1 MPGVNPTAVKAKSL
15 SIKAKFAALVTGAT
29 LVSCLAVGLLSYEI
43 GKSGL
48 IDASEIRLET
58 VAGNQSKQLDAYTLR
73 VEQSISELS
82 QNAAIA
88 QALET
93 MTTVVPTEKDAIIEA
108 FRREG
113 VSEEERASFNGEG
126 LRLLYAIRH
135 ATINAAIA
143 SVWRNTRVS
152 DIYVI
157 DKAGLIIYSVTKG
170 KNFLTNVT
178 EPQNSAIK
186 ELFDRIEAGKDGVVS
201 TTSFSGGGAA
211 EDAAMIGM
219 PLAVSNW
226 GQLQRKGAVIMRI
239 AADRIGAVVTPEETG
254 KSIDDAVLL
263 SAEGKRR
270 AGVLSGG
277 ADAAVSESLVAL
289 SGASEAGTV
298 MAKTPAGSIFY
309 AYRPVSVFGQ
319 KHLLAIGQQ
328 ESKVLAAA
336 NDLAF
341 WATLATLAVLAVMTL
356 VGIFVSASLTKPL
369 TGLAGLMERLNG
381 GDNNIEIKAVSRG
394 DEIGTMARALES
406 FRQGI
411 LDKQRMETES
421 HRKSEEL
428 DEERAQREMEKA
440 RSAKELEEAVGAL
453 ATGLAN
459 LAAGRLDLRIEK
471 SFVPSLD
478 HLRIDFNNS
487 IAGLDATISSI
498 GESANAIRSGSG
510 ELKSA
515 SEDLSRRT
523 ERQAAALEEAAAAL
537 GDMTQAVNV
546 SLSRCDVAVGTT
558 AETMQDAHKSTAVV
572 KEAIVAMERIETSSS
587 KIRQIIDVID
597 QIAFQTNLLALNAGV
612 EAARAGDA
620 GKGFAV
626 VAQEVRELAQKSAA
640 AARDIT
646 TLIATSAGDVESGVA
661 LVLKT
666 GESLEQIQKR
676 IQSVNDQIGAIATAS
691 REQSGRLGEI
701 NASVNELDHVTQ
713 QNAAMVEETTAAA
726 FSLASEA
733 DGLTEQVGQFSVG
746 ATRHRDQRYAA

>member
-29 LVSCLAVGLLSYEI
+29 LVSCLSVGLLSYEM

-82 QNAAIA
+82 QNAAVA

-93 MTTVVPTEKDAIIEA
+93 MTTVVPTERDAIIQA

-157 DKAGLIIYSVTKG
+157 DKTGLIIYTVTKG
-170 KNFLTNVT
+170 KNFLTSVT
-178 EPQNSAIK
+178 EPQNAAIK

-201 TTSFSGGGAA
+201 TTGFTGG
-211 EDAAMIGM
+211 ENDSAMIGM

-254 KSIDDAVLL
+254 KTIDDAVLL
-263 SAEGKRR
+263 SADGKRR

-277 ADAAVSESLVAL
+277 ADAAVSASLAAL
-289 SGASEAGTV
+289 SNANNAGTV
-298 MAKTPAGSIFY
+298 MAQTSAGNIFY

-341 WATLATLAVLAVMTL
+341 WATVATLAVLAIMTL
-356 VGIFVSASLTKPL
+356 IGIFVSASLTKPL

-381 GDNNIEIKAVSRG
+381 GENNIEIKAVSRG

-411 LDKQRMETES
+411 LDKQRMEAES

-440 RSAKELEEAVGAL
+440 RSAKELEEAVEAL

-459 LAAGRLDLRIEK
+459 LAAGRLDLRIDK

-487 IAGLDATISSI
+487 MAGLEATISNI

-537 GDMTQAVNV
+537 GDMTQAVNL
-546 SLSRCDVAVGTT
+546 SLSRCNVAVEAT
-558 AETMQDAHKSTAVV
+558 AGTMQDAHKSTAVV
-572 KEAIVAMERIETSSS
+572 KEAIVAMERIETSSA

-612 EAARAGDA
+612 EAARAGEA

-646 TLIATSAGDVESGVA
+646 ALIATSAGDVESGVA

-676 IQSVNDQIGAIATAS
+676 IQSVNDQIGEIATAS
-691 REQSGRLGEI
+691 REQSGRLSEI

-726 FSLASEA
+726 FSLSGEA

-746 ATRHRDQRYAA
+746 GARQRDQRYAA

>member
-29 LVSCLAVGLLSYEI
+29 LVSCLSVGLLSYEM

-48 IDASEIRLET
+48 IDASKIRLET

-82 QNAAIA
+82 QNAAVA

-93 MTTVVPTEKDAIIEA
+93 MTTVVPTERDAIIQA

-157 DKAGLIIYSVTKG
+157 DKTGLIIYTVTKG
-170 KNFLTNVT
+170 KNFLTSVT
-178 EPQNSAIK
+178 EPQNAAIK
-186 ELFDRIEAGKDGVVS
+186 DLFDRIEAGKDGVVS
-201 TTSFSGGGAA
+201 TTGFTGG
-211 EDAAMIGM
+211 ENDSAMIGM

-254 KSIDDAVLL
+254 KTIDDAVLL
-263 SAEGKRR
+263 SADGKRR

-277 ADAAVSESLVAL
+277 ADAAVSASLAAL
-289 SGASEAGTV
+289 SNANNAGTV
-298 MAKTPAGSIFY
+298 MAQTPAGNIFY

-341 WATLATLAVLAVMTL
+341 WATVATLAVLAIMTL
-356 VGIFVSASLTKPL
+356 IGIFVSANLTKPL

-381 GDNNIEIKAVSRG
+381 GENNIEIKAVSRG

-411 LDKQRMETES
+411 LDKQRMEAES

-440 RSAKELEEAVGAL
+440 RSAKELEEAVDAL

-459 LAAGRLDLRIEK
+459 LAAGRLDLRIDK

-487 IAGLDATISSI
+487 MAGLEATISNI

-537 GDMTQAVNV
+537 GDMTQAVNL
-546 SLSRCDVAVGTT
+546 SLSRCNVAVEAT
-558 AETMQDAHKSTAVV
+558 AGTMQDAHKSTAVV
-572 KEAIVAMERIETSSS
+572 KEAIVAMERIETSSA

-612 EAARAGDA
+612 EAARAGEA

-676 IQSVNDQIGAIATAS
+676 IQSVNDQIGEIATAS
-691 REQSGRLGEI
+691 REQSGRLSEI

-726 FSLASEA
+726 FSLSSEA

-746 ATRHRDQRYAA
+746 GARQRDQRYAA

>member
-1 MPGVNPTAVKAKSL
+1 MPGANPTAVKAKSL

-29 LVSCLAVGLLSYEI
+29 LVSCLSVGLLSYEM

-58 VAGNQSKQLDAYTLR
+58 VASNQSKQLDAYTLR

-93 MTTVVPTEKDAIIEA
+93 MTTVVPTEKDAIIQA

-157 DKAGLIIYSVTKG
+157 DKTGLIIYTVTKG
-170 KNFLTNVT
+170 KNFLTSVT
-178 EPQNSAIK
+178 EPQNAAIK

-201 TTSFSGGGAA
+201 TTGFSGG
-211 EDAAMIGM
+211 ENDSAMIGM

-226 GQLQRKGAVIMRI
+226 GQIQRKGAVIMRI

-254 KSIDDAVLL
+254 KTIDDAVLL
-263 SAEGKRR
+263 SADGKRR
-270 AGVLSGG
+270 AGILSGG
-277 ADAAVSESLVAL
+277 ADATVSENLAAL
-289 SGASEAGTV
+289 SGASDAGMV
-298 MAKTPAGSIFY
+298 MAQTPAGNIFY

-341 WATLATLAVLAVMTL
+341 WATIATLAVLAIMTL
-356 VGIFVSASLTKPL
+356 IGIFVSASLTKPL
-369 TGLAGLMERLNG
+369 TGLAALMERLNG
-381 GDNNIEIKAVSRG
+381 GDSNIEIKAVSRG

-411 LDKQRMETES
+411 LDKQRMEEEA
-421 HRKSEEL
+421 HRKGEEL

-440 RSAKELEEAVGAL
+440 RSAKELEEAVDAL

-459 LAAGRLDLRIEK
+459 LAAGRLDLRIDK

-478 HLRIDFNNS
+478 HLRVDFNNS
-487 IAGLDATISSI
+487 MASLEATISNI

-537 GDMTQAVNV
+537 GDMTQAVNL
-546 SLSRCDVAVGTT
+546 SLSRCNVAVEAT
-558 AETMQDAHKSTAVV
+558 AGTMQDAHKSTAVV
-572 KEAIVAMERIETSSS
+572 KEAIVAMERIETSSA

-612 EAARAGDA
+612 EAARAGEA

-676 IQSVNDQIGAIATAS
+676 IQSVNDQIGEIATAS
-691 REQSGRLGEI
+691 RDQSGRLSEI

-726 FSLASEA
+726 FSLSSEA

-746 ATRHRDQRYAA
+746 SLRQQDQRYAA

>member
-15 SIKAKFAALVTGAT
+15 SIKAKFATLVTGAT
-29 LVSCLAVGLLSYEI
+29 LVSCLAVGLLSYEM

-48 IDASEIRLET
+48 IDASKIRLET

-152 DIYVI
+152 DIYVV

-170 KNFLTNVT
+170 KNFLTNVA
-178 EPQNSAIK
+178 EPQNNAIK

-201 TTSFSGGGAA
+201 TTGFSSAD
-211 EDAAMIGM
+211 DAAMIGM

-239 AADRIGAVVTPEETG
+239 SPDRIGAVVTPEETG

-263 SAEGKRR
+263 NAEGKRR
-270 AGVLSGG
+270 AGVLSAG
-277 ADAAVSESLVAL
+277 ADAAVSESLAAL
-289 SGASEAGTV
+289 TSASEAGTV
-298 MAKTPAGSIFY
+298 MAQTPAGNIFY

-369 TGLAGLMERLNG
+369 TGLAALMERLNG

-440 RSAKELEEAVGAL
+440 RSAKELEEAVDAL

-459 LAAGRLDLRIEK
+459 LATGRLDLRIEK

-487 IAGLDATISSI
+487 IAGLEATISNI

-546 SLSRCDVAVGTT
+546 SLSRCNVAVEAT

-612 EAARAGDA
+612 EAARAGEA

-733 DGLTEQVGQFSVG
+733 DGLTEQVGQFSLSAIG
-746 ATRHRDQRYAA
+746 QRDQRYAA

>member
-1 MPGVNPTAVKAKSL
+1 MPGVSPTAVKAKSL

-29 LVSCLAVGLLSYEI
+29 LVSCLSVGLLSYEM

-82 QNAAIA
+82 QNAAVA

-93 MTTVVPTEKDAIIEA
+93 MTTVVPTERDAIIQA

-157 DKAGLIIYSVTKG
+157 DKTGLIIYTVTKG
-170 KNFLTNVT
+170 KNFLTSVT
-178 EPQNSAIK
+178 EPQNAAIK
-186 ELFDRIEAGKDGVVS
+186 DLFDRIEAGKDGVVS
-201 TTSFSGGGAA
+201 TTGFTGG
-211 EDAAMIGM
+211 ENDSAMIGM

-254 KSIDDAVLL
+254 KTIDDAVLL
-263 SAEGKRR
+263 SADGKRR

-277 ADAAVSESLVAL
+277 ADAAVSESLAAL
-289 SGASEAGTV
+289 SNANNAGTV
-298 MAKTPAGSIFY
+298 MAQTPAGNIFY

-341 WATLATLAVLAVMTL
+341 WATVATLAVLAIMTL
-356 VGIFVSASLTKPL
+356 IGIFVSASLTKPL

-381 GDNNIEIKAVSRG
+381 GENNIEIKAVSRG

-411 LDKQRMETES
+411 LDKQRMEAES

-440 RSAKELEEAVGAL
+440 RSAKELEEAVEAL

-459 LAAGRLDLRIEK
+459 LAAGRLDLRIDK

-487 IAGLDATISSI
+487 MAGLEATISNI

-537 GDMTQAVNV
+537 GDMTQAVNL
-546 SLSRCDVAVGTT
+546 SLSRCNVAVEAT
-558 AETMQDAHKSTAVV
+558 AGTMQDAHKSTAVV
-572 KEAIVAMERIETSSS
+572 KEAIVAMERIETSSA

-612 EAARAGDA
+612 EAARAGEA

-676 IQSVNDQIGAIATAS
+676 IQSVNDQIGEIATAS
-691 REQSGRLGEI
+691 REQSGRLSEI

-726 FSLASEA
+726 FSLSSEA

-746 ATRHRDQRYAA
+746 GLRQRDQRYAA

>member
-29 LVSCLAVGLLSYEI
+29 LVSCLSVGLLSYEM

-82 QNAAIA
+82 QNAAVA

-93 MTTVVPTEKDAIIEA
+93 MTTVVPTERDAIIQA

-157 DKAGLIIYSVTKG
+157 DKTGLIIYTVTKG
-170 KNFLTNVT
+170 KNFLTSVT
-178 EPQNSAIK
+178 EPQNAAIK

-201 TTSFSGGGAA
+201 TTGFSGG
-211 EDAAMIGM
+211 ENDSAMIGM

-239 AADRIGAVVTPEETG
+239 TADRIGAVVTPEETG
-254 KSIDDAVLL
+254 KTIDDAVLL
-263 SAEGKRR
+263 SADGKRR

-277 ADAAVSESLVAL
+277 ADAAVSQSLAAL
-289 SGASEAGTV
+289 SNANNAGTV
-298 MAKTPAGSIFY
+298 MAQTPAGNIFY

-341 WATLATLAVLAVMTL
+341 WATVATLAVLAIMTL
-356 VGIFVSASLTKPL
+356 IGIFVSASLTKPL

-381 GDNNIEIKAVSRG
+381 GENNIEIKAVSRG

-411 LDKQRMETES
+411 LDKQRMEAES

-440 RSAKELEEAVGAL
+440 RSAKELEEAVEAL

-459 LAAGRLDLRIEK
+459 LAAGRLDLRIDK

-487 IAGLDATISSI
+487 MAGLEATISNI

-537 GDMTQAVNV
+537 GDMTQAVNL
-546 SLSRCDVAVGTT
+546 SLSRCNVAVEAT
-558 AETMQDAHKSTAVV
+558 AGTMQDAHKSTAVV
-572 KEAIVAMERIETSSS
+572 KEAIVAMERIETSSA

-612 EAARAGDA
+612 EAARAGEA

-676 IQSVNDQIGAIATAS
+676 IQSVNDQIGEIATAS
-691 REQSGRLGEI
+691 REQSGRLSEI

-726 FSLASEA
+726 FSLSSEA

-746 ATRHRDQRYAA
+746 GPRQRDQRYAA

>member
-1 MPGVNPTAVKAKSL
+1 M

-29 LVSCLAVGLLSYEI
+29 LVSCLSVGLLSYEM

-58 VAGNQSKQLDAYTLR
+58 VASNQSKQLDAYTLR

-82 QNAAIA
+82 QNAAVA

-93 MTTVVPTEKDAIIEA
+93 MTTVVPTERDAILQA

-135 ATINAAIA
+135 ATINSTIA

-157 DKAGLIIYSVTKG
+157 DKSGLIIYTVTKG
-170 KNFLTNVT
+170 KNFLTSVT
-178 EPQNSAIK
+178 EPQNAAIK

-201 TTSFSGGGAA
+201 TTGFSGG
-211 EDAAMIGM
+211 ENDSAMIGM

-254 KSIDDAVLL
+254 KTIDDAVLL
-263 SAEGKRR
+263 NADGKRR

-277 ADAAVSESLVAL
+277 ADAAVSESLAAL
-289 SGASEAGTV
+289 SNANDAGTV
-298 MAKTPAGSIFY
+298 MAQTPAGNIFY

-341 WATLATLAVLAVMTL
+341 WATLATLAVLAIMTL
-356 VGIFVSASLTKPL
+356 IGIFVSAGLTKPL

-381 GDNNIEIKAVSRG
+381 GENNIEIKAVSRG

-411 LDKQRMETES
+411 LDKQRMETEA
-421 HRKSEEL
+421 HRKGEEL

-440 RSAKELEEAVGAL
+440 RSARELEEAVDAL

-478 HLRIDFNNS
+478 HLRVDFNNS
-487 IAGLDATISSI
+487 MAGLEATISNI

-546 SLSRCDVAVGTT
+546 SLSRCNVAVEAT
-558 AETMQDAHKSTAVV
+558 AGTMQDAHKSTAVV
-572 KEAIVAMERIETSSS
+572 KEAIVAMERIETSSA

-612 EAARAGDA
+612 EAARAGEA

-676 IQSVNDQIGAIATAS
+676 IQSVNDQIGEIATAS
-691 REQSGRLGEI
+691 REQSGRLSEI

-726 FSLASEA
+726 FSLSSEA
-733 DGLTEQVGQFSVG
+733 DGLTEQVGQFSV
-746 ATRHRDQRYAA
+746 AAIRQRDQSYAA

>member
-1 MPGVNPTAVKAKSL
+1 M

-29 LVSCLAVGLLSYEI
+29 LVSCLSVGLLSYEM

-58 VAGNQSKQLDAYTLR
+58 VASNQSKQLDAYTLR
-73 VEQSISELS
+73 VEQSITELS
-82 QNAAIA
+82 QNASIA
-88 QALET
+88 QSLDA
-93 MTTVVPTEKDAIIEA
+93 MTAVVPTEKDAIIQA

-157 DKAGLIIYSVTKG
+157 DKNGLIIYSVTKG

-178 EPQNSAIK
+178 EPQNAAIK
-186 ELFDRIEAGKDGVVS
+186 DLFQRIEAGKDGVVS
-201 TTSFSGGGAA
+201 TTGFSGG
-211 EDAAMIGM
+211 DSDSAMIGM

-226 GQLQRKGAVIMRI
+226 GQLQRKGAVIMRV
-239 AADRIGAVVTPEETG
+239 AADRIGAVITPEETG
-254 KSIDDAVLL
+254 KTIDDAVLL

-277 ADAAVSESLVAL
+277 ADAAISENLAAL
-289 SGASEAGTV
+289 SGASDPGMVLAQ
-298 MAKTPAGSIFY
+298 TPAGNIFY
-309 AYRPVSVFGQ
+309 AYRPVTVFGQ

-341 WATLATLAVLAVMTL
+341 WAAVATLAVLAIMTL
-356 VGIFVSASLTKPL
+356 IGIFVSASLTKPL
-369 TGLAGLMERLNG
+369 TGLAGLMERLNSG
-381 GDNNIEIKAVSRG
+381 ENNIEIKAVSRG

-411 LDKQRMETES
+411 LDKQRMEAES
-421 HRKSEEL
+421 HRKGEEL

-440 RSAKELEEAVGAL
+440 RSAKELEEAVDAL

-459 LAAGRLDLRIEK
+459 LAAGRLDRRIEK

-478 HLRIDFNNS
+478 HLRVDFNNS
-487 IAGLDATISSI
+487 MAGLEATISNI

-537 GDMTQAVNV
+537 GEMTQAVDL
-546 SLSRCDVAVGTT
+546 SLSRCNVAVEAT
-558 AETMQDAHKSTAVV
+558 AGTMQDAHKSTAVV

-612 EAARAGDA
+612 EAARAGEA

-666 GESLEQIQKR
+666 GESLELIQKR
-676 IQSVNDQIGAIATAS
+676 IQSVNDQIGEIATAS
-691 REQSGRLGEI
+691 REQSGRLSEI

-713 QNAAMVEETTAAA
+713 QNAAMVEQTAASA

-746 ATRHRDQRYAA
+746 AIQHRDQRYAA

>member
-1 MPGVNPTAVKAKSL
+1 MPGANPTAVKAKSL

-29 LVSCLAVGLLSYEI
+29 LVSCLSVGLLSYEM

-93 MTTVVPTEKDAIIEA
+93 MTTVVPTEKEAIIQA
-108 FRREG
+108 FRREN
-113 VSEEERASFNGEG
+113 VSEEERASFSGEG

-170 KNFLTNVT
+170 KNFLTNVS
-178 EPQNSAIK
+178 EPQNSTIK
-186 ELFDRIEAGKDGVVS
+186 DLFDRIEAGKDGVVS
-201 TTSFSGGGAA
+201 TTGFGVGGANDSA
-211 EDAAMIGM
+211 LVGM

-239 AADRIGAVVTPEETG
+239 SPDRIGAVVTPEETG

-263 SAEGKRR
+263 SAEGKLR
-270 AGVLSGG
+270 AGVLSAG

-289 SGASEAGTV
+289 SNTSEAGTV
-298 MAKTPAGSIFY
+298 MAQTPAGNIFY

-381 GDNNIEIKAVSRG
+381 GENDIEIKAVSRG

-411 LDKQRMETES
+411 LDKQHMEAES

-440 RSAKELEEAVGAL
+440 RSARELEEAVDAL

-546 SLSRCDVAVGTT
+546 SLSRCNVAVEAT
-558 AETMQDAHKSTAVV
+558 AGTMQDAHKSTAVV
-572 KEAIVAMERIETSSS
+572 KEAIVAMERIETSSA

-612 EAARAGDA
+612 EAARAGEA

-676 IQSVNDQIGAIATAS
+676 IQSVNDQIGEIATAS
-691 REQSGRLGEI
+691 REQSGRLSEI

-726 FSLASEA
+726 FSLANEA

-746 ATRHRDQRYAA
+746 EARQRDQRYAA

>member
-29 LVSCLAVGLLSYEI
+29 LVSCLSVGLLSYEM

-82 QNAAIA
+82 QNAAVA

-93 MTTVVPTEKDAIIEA
+93 MTTVVPTERDAIIQA

-135 ATINAAIA
+135 ATINATIA

-157 DKAGLIIYSVTKG
+157 DKTGLIIYTVTKG
-170 KNFLTNVT
+170 KNFLTSVT
-178 EPQNSAIK
+178 EPQNAAIK
-186 ELFDRIEAGKDGVVS
+186 DLFDRIEAGKDGVVS
-201 TTSFSGGGAA
+201 TTGFSGG
-211 EDAAMIGM
+211 ENDSAMIGM

-254 KSIDDAVLL
+254 KTIDDAVLL
-263 SAEGKRR
+263 SADGKRR

-277 ADAAVSESLVAL
+277 ADAAVSASLAAL
-289 SGASEAGTV
+289 SNANNAGTV
-298 MAKTPAGSIFY
+298 MAQTPAGNIFY

-341 WATLATLAVLAVMTL
+341 WATVATLAVLAIMTL
-356 VGIFVSASLTKPL
+356 IGIFVSASLTKPL

-381 GDNNIEIKAVSRG
+381 GENNIEIKAVSRG

-411 LDKQRMETES
+411 LDKQRMEAES

-440 RSAKELEEAVGAL
+440 RSAKELEEAVDAL

-459 LAAGRLDLRIEK
+459 LAAGRLDLRIDK

-487 IAGLDATISSI
+487 MAGLEATISNI

-537 GDMTQAVNV
+537 GDMTQAVNL
-546 SLSRCDVAVGTT
+546 SLSRCNVAVEAT
-558 AETMQDAHKSTAVV
+558 AGTMQDAHKSTAVV
-572 KEAIVAMERIETSSS
+572 KEAIVAMERIETSSA

-612 EAARAGDA
+612 EAARAGEA

-676 IQSVNDQIGAIATAS
+676 IQSVNDQIGEIATAS
-691 REQSGRLGEI
+691 REQSGRLSEI

-726 FSLASEA
+726 FSLSSEA

-746 ATRHRDQRYAA
+746 GARQRDQRYAA

>member
-1 MPGVNPTAVKAKSL
+1 M

-29 LVSCLAVGLLSYEI
+29 LVSCLSVGLLSYEM

-82 QNAAIA
+82 QNAAVA

-93 MTTVVPTEKDAIIEA
+93 MTTVVPTERDAIIQA

-157 DKAGLIIYSVTKG
+157 DKTGLIIYTVTKG
-170 KNFLTNVT
+170 KNFLTSVT
-178 EPQNSAIK
+178 EPQNAAIK
-186 ELFDRIEAGKDGVVS
+186 DLFDRIEAGKDGVVS
-201 TTSFSGGGAA
+201 TTGFSGG
-211 EDAAMIGM
+211 ENDSAMIGM

-254 KSIDDAVLL
+254 KTIDDAVLL
-263 SAEGKRR
+263 SADGKRR

-277 ADAAVSESLVAL
+277 ADAAVSESLAAL
-289 SGASEAGTV
+289 SNANNAGTV
-298 MAKTPAGSIFY
+298 MAQTPAGNIFY

-341 WATLATLAVLAVMTL
+341 WATVATLAVLAIMTL
-356 VGIFVSASLTKPL
+356 IGIFVSASLTKPL

-381 GDNNIEIKAVSRG
+381 GENNIEIKAVSRG

-411 LDKQRMETES
+411 LDKQRMEAES

-440 RSAKELEEAVGAL
+440 RSAKELEEAVDAL

-459 LAAGRLDLRIEK
+459 LAAGRLDLRIDK

-487 IAGLDATISSI
+487 MAGLEATISNI

-537 GDMTQAVNV
+537 GDMTQAVNL
-546 SLSRCDVAVGTT
+546 SLSRCNVAVEAT
-558 AETMQDAHKSTAVV
+558 AGTMQDAHKSTAVV
-572 KEAIVAMERIETSSS
+572 KEAIVAMERIETSSA

-612 EAARAGDA
+612 EAARAGEA

-676 IQSVNDQIGAIATAS
+676 IQSVNDQIGEIATAS
-691 REQSGRLGEI
+691 REQSGRLSEI

-726 FSLASEA
+726 FSLSSEA

-746 ATRHRDQRYAA
+746 GARQRDQRYAA

>member
-29 LVSCLAVGLLSYEI
+29 LVSCLAVGLLSYEM

-93 MTTVVPTEKDAIIEA
+93 MTNVVPTEKDAIIQA

-157 DKAGLIIYSVTKG
+157 DKTGLIIYSVTKG

-201 TTSFSGGGAA
+201 NTGFSSGN
-211 EDAAMIGM
+211 DSAMIGM

-239 AADRIGAVVTPEETG
+239 SPDRIGAVVTPEETG

-263 SAEGKRR
+263 SAEGKLR

-277 ADAAVSESLVAL
+277 TDAAVSESLVAL
-289 SGASEAGTV
+289 SNTSEAGTV
-298 MAKTPAGSIFY
+298 MAQTPAGNIFY

-341 WATLATLAVLAVMTL
+341 WATLATLAVLAIMTL
-356 VGIFVSASLTKPL
+356 IGIFVSASLTKPL

-381 GDNNIEIKAVSRG
+381 GENDIEIKAVSRG

-411 LDKQRMETES
+411 LDKQHMEAES

-440 RSAKELEEAVGAL
+440 RSAQELEEAVDAL

-546 SLSRCDVAVGTT
+546 SLSRCNVAVEAT
-558 AETMQDAHKSTAVV
+558 AGTMQDAHKSTAVV
-572 KEAIVAMERIETSSS
+572 KEAIVAMERIETSSA

-612 EAARAGDA
+612 EAARAGEA

-676 IQSVNDQIGAIATAS
+676 IQSVNDQIGEIATAS
-691 REQSGRLGEI
+691 REQSGRLSEI

-726 FSLASEA
+726 FSLANEA

-746 ATRHRDQRYAA
+746 EARQRDQRYAA

>member
-29 LVSCLAVGLLSYEI
+29 LVSCLAVGLLSYEM

-93 MTTVVPTEKDAIIEA
+93 MTNVVPTEKDAIIQA

-157 DKAGLIIYSVTKG
+157 DKTGLIIYSVTKG

-201 TTSFSGGGAA
+201 NTGFSSGN
-211 EDAAMIGM
+211 DSAMIGM

-239 AADRIGAVVTPEETG
+239 SPDRIGAVVTPEETG

-263 SAEGKRR
+263 SAEGKLR

-289 SGASEAGTV
+289 SNTSEAGTV
-298 MAKTPAGSIFY
+298 MAQTPAGNIFY

-341 WATLATLAVLAVMTL
+341 WATLATLAVLAIMTL
-356 VGIFVSASLTKPL
+356 IGIFVSASLTKPL

-381 GDNNIEIKAVSRG
+381 GENDIEIKAVSRG

-411 LDKQRMETES
+411 LDKQHMEAES

-440 RSAKELEEAVGAL
+440 RSAQELEEAVDAL

-546 SLSRCDVAVGTT
+546 SLSRCNVAVEAT
-558 AETMQDAHKSTAVV
+558 AGTMQDAHKSTAVV
-572 KEAIVAMERIETSSS
+572 KEAIVAMERIETSSA

-612 EAARAGDA
+612 EAARAGEA

-676 IQSVNDQIGAIATAS
+676 IQSVNDQIGEIATAS
-691 REQSGRLGEI
+691 REQSGRLSEI

-726 FSLASEA
+726 FSLANEA

-746 ATRHRDQRYAA
+746 EARQRDQRYAA

>member
-29 LVSCLAVGLLSYEI
+29 LVSCLSVGLLSYEM

-48 IDASEIRLET
+48 IDASKIRLET

-82 QNAAIA
+82 QNAAVA

-93 MTTVVPTEKDAIIEA
+93 MTTVVPTERDAIIQA

-157 DKAGLIIYSVTKG
+157 DKTGLIIYTVTKG
-170 KNFLTNVT
+170 KNFLTSVT
-178 EPQNSAIK
+178 EPQNAAIK
-186 ELFDRIEAGKDGVVS
+186 DLFDRIEAGKDGVVS
-201 TTSFSGGGAA
+201 TTGFSGG
-211 EDAAMIGM
+211 ENDSAMIGM

-254 KSIDDAVLL
+254 KTIDDAVLL
-263 SAEGKRR
+263 SADGKRR

-277 ADAAVSESLVAL
+277 ADAAVSESLAAL
-289 SGASEAGTV
+289 SNANDAGTV
-298 MAKTPAGSIFY
+298 MAQTPAGNIFY

-341 WATLATLAVLAVMTL
+341 WATLATLAVLAIMTL
-356 VGIFVSASLTKPL
+356 IGIFVSASLTKPL

-381 GDNNIEIKAVSRG
+381 GENNIEIKAVSRG

-411 LDKQRMETES
+411 LDKQRMEAES

-440 RSAKELEEAVGAL
+440 RSAKELEEAVDAL

-459 LAAGRLDLRIEK
+459 LAAGRLDLRIDK

-487 IAGLDATISSI
+487 MAGLEATISNI

-537 GDMTQAVNV
+537 GDMTQAVNL
-546 SLSRCDVAVGTT
+546 SLSRCNVAVEAT
-558 AETMQDAHKSTAVV
+558 AGTMQDAHKSTAVV

-612 EAARAGDA
+612 EAARAGEA

-676 IQSVNDQIGAIATAS
+676 IQSVNDQIGEIATAS
-691 REQSGRLGEI
+691 REQSGRLSEI

-726 FSLASEA
+726 FSLSSEA

-746 ATRHRDQRYAA
+746 GARQRDQRYAA

>member
-1 MPGVNPTAVKAKSL
+1 MPGANPTAVKAKSL

-29 LVSCLAVGLLSYEI
+29 LVSCLAVGLLSYEM

-48 IDASEIRLET
+48 IDASKIRLET

-93 MTTVVPTEKDAIIEA
+93 MTTVVPTEKDAIIQA

-157 DKAGLIIYSVTKG
+157 DKTGLIIYSVTKG

-201 TTSFSGGGAA
+201 TTGFSHGGAD
-211 EDAAMIGM
+211 EAALIGM

-239 AADRIGAVVTPEETG
+239 SADRIGAVVTPEETG
-254 KSIDDAVLL
+254 TSIDDAVLL
-263 SAEGKRR
+263 SAEGKLR

-277 ADAAVSESLVAL
+277 ANVAVSESLAAL

-356 VGIFVSASLTKPL
+356 VGIFVSASLTRPL

-440 RSAKELEEAVGAL
+440 RSARELEETVDAL

-487 IAGLDATISSI
+487 IAGLDATISNI

-537 GDMTQAVNV
+537 GDMTQAVNI

-612 EAARAGDA
+612 EAARAGEA

-746 ATRHRDQRYAA
+746 AIRHREQRYAA

>member
-29 LVSCLAVGLLSYEI
+29 LVSCLSVGLLSYEM

-82 QNAAIA
+82 QNAAVA

-93 MTTVVPTEKDAIIEA
+93 MTTVVPTERDAIIQA

-157 DKAGLIIYSVTKG
+157 DKTGLIIYTVTKG
-170 KNFLTNVT
+170 KNFLTSVT
-178 EPQNSAIK
+178 EPQNAAIK
-186 ELFDRIEAGKDGVVS
+186 DLFDRIEAGKDGIVS
-201 TTSFSGGGAA
+201 TTGFTGG
-211 EDAAMIGM
+211 ENDSAMIGM

-254 KSIDDAVLL
+254 KTIDDAVLL
-263 SAEGKRR
+263 SADGKRR

-277 ADAAVSESLVAL
+277 ADAAVSESLAAL
-289 SGASEAGTV
+289 SNANNAGTV
-298 MAKTPAGSIFY
+298 MAQTPAGNIFY

-341 WATLATLAVLAVMTL
+341 WATVATLAVLAIMTL
-356 VGIFVSASLTKPL
+356 IGIFVSASLTKPL

-381 GDNNIEIKAVSRG
+381 GENNIEIKAVSRG
-394 DEIGTMARALES
+394 DEIGIMARALES

-411 LDKQRMETES
+411 LDKQRMEAES

-440 RSAKELEEAVGAL
+440 RSAKELEEAVDAL

-459 LAAGRLDLRIEK
+459 LAAGRLDLRIDK

-487 IAGLDATISSI
+487 MAGLEATISNI

-537 GDMTQAVNV
+537 GDMTQAVNL
-546 SLSRCDVAVGTT
+546 SLSRCNVAVEAT
-558 AETMQDAHKSTAVV
+558 AGTMQDAHKSTAVV
-572 KEAIVAMERIETSSS
+572 KEAIVAMERIETSSA

-612 EAARAGDA
+612 EAARAGEA

-676 IQSVNDQIGAIATAS
+676 IQSVNDQIGEIATAS
-691 REQSGRLGEI
+691 REQSGRLSEI

-726 FSLASEA
+726 FSLSSEA

-746 ATRHRDQRYAA
+746 GLRQRDQRYAA

>member
-29 LVSCLAVGLLSYEI
+29 LVSCLSVGLLSYEM

-58 VAGNQSKQLDAYTLR
+58 VASNQSKQLDAYTLR
-73 VEQSISELS
+73 VEQSITELS

-93 MTTVVPTEKDAIIEA
+93 MTTVVPTEKDAIIQA

-157 DKAGLIIYSVTKG
+157 DKNGLIIYSVTKG

-178 EPQNSAIK
+178 EPQNAAIK
-186 ELFDRIEAGKDGVVS
+186 DLFQRIEAGKDGVVS
-201 TTSFSGGGAA
+201 TTGFSGG
-211 EDAAMIGM
+211 DSDSAMIGM

-226 GQLQRKGAVIMRI
+226 GQLQRKGAVIMRV

-254 KSIDDAVLL
+254 KTIDDAVLL

-277 ADAAVSESLVAL
+277 ADAAISENLAAL
-289 SGASEAGTV
+289 SGASDPGMVLAQ
-298 MAKTPAGSIFY
+298 TPAGNIFY
-309 AYRPVSVFGQ
+309 AYRPVTVFGQ

-341 WATLATLAVLAVMTL
+341 WAAVATLAVLAIMTL
-356 VGIFVSASLTKPL
+356 IGIFVSASLTKPL

-406 FRQGI
+406 FR
-411 LDKQRMETES
+411 
-421 HRKSEEL
+421 
-428 DEERAQREMEKA
+428 RAFWTSSAWKPNPIA
-440 RSAKELEEAVGAL
+440 RARNWMRNAPSAKWKRPEAPRNWKRPSMHSRPVLPIWPPA
-453 ATGLAN
+453 
-459 LAAGRLDLRIEK
+459 DL
-471 SFVPSLD
+471 
-478 HLRIDFNNS
+478 
-487 IAGLDATISSI
+487 
-498 GESANAIRSGSG
+498 
-510 ELKSA
+510 
-515 SEDLSRRT
+515 
-523 ERQAAALEEAAAAL
+523 
-537 GDMTQAVNV
+537 
-546 SLSRCDVAVGTT
+546 
-558 AETMQDAHKSTAVV
+558 
-572 KEAIVAMERIETSSS
+572 IVASKNPSCRRSIICASTSTTPWPGWKRRSP
-587 KIRQIIDVID
+587 I
-597 QIAFQTNLLALNAGV
+597 
-612 EAARAGDA
+612 
-620 GKGFAV
+620 
-626 VAQEVRELAQKSAA
+626 SAKA
-640 AARDIT
+640 PT
-646 TLIATSAGDVESGVA
+646 PSAPA
-661 LVLKT
+661 PA
-666 GESLEQIQKR
+666 
-676 IQSVNDQIGAIATAS
+676 N
-691 REQSGRLGEI
+691 
-701 NASVNELDHVTQ
+701 
-713 QNAAMVEETTAAA
+713 
-726 FSLASEA
+726 
-733 DGLTEQVGQFSVG
+733 
-746 ATRHRDQRYAA
+746 

>member
-29 LVSCLAVGLLSYEI
+29 LVSCLSVGLLSYEM

-82 QNAAIA
+82 QNAAVA

-93 MTTVVPTEKDAIIEA
+93 MTTVVPTERDAIIQA

-157 DKAGLIIYSVTKG
+157 DKTGLIIYTVTKG
-170 KNFLTNVT
+170 KNFLTSVT
-178 EPQNSAIK
+178 EPQNAAIK
-186 ELFDRIEAGKDGVVS
+186 DLFDRIEAGKDGVVS
-201 TTSFSGGGAA
+201 TTGFTGG
-211 EDAAMIGM
+211 ENDSAMIGM

-254 KSIDDAVLL
+254 KTIDDAVLL
-263 SAEGKRR
+263 SADGKRR

-277 ADAAVSESLVAL
+277 ADAAVSESLAAL
-289 SGASEAGTV
+289 SNANNAGTV
-298 MAKTPAGSIFY
+298 MAQTPAGNIFY

-341 WATLATLAVLAVMTL
+341 WATVATLAVLAIMTL
-356 VGIFVSASLTKPL
+356 IGIFVSASLTKPL

-381 GDNNIEIKAVSRG
+381 GENNIEIKAVSRG
-394 DEIGTMARALES
+394 DEIGIMARALES

-411 LDKQRMETES
+411 LDKQRMEAES

-440 RSAKELEEAVGAL
+440 RSAKELEEAVDAL

-459 LAAGRLDLRIEK
+459 LAAGRLDLRIDK

-487 IAGLDATISSI
+487 MAGLEATISNI

-537 GDMTQAVNV
+537 GDMTQAVNL
-546 SLSRCDVAVGTT
+546 SLSRCNVAVEAT
-558 AETMQDAHKSTAVV
+558 AGTMQDAHKSTAVV
-572 KEAIVAMERIETSSS
+572 KEAIVAMERIETSSA

-612 EAARAGDA
+612 EAARAGEA

-676 IQSVNDQIGAIATAS
+676 IQSVNDQIGEIATAS
-691 REQSGRLGEI
+691 REQSGRLSEI

-726 FSLASEA
+726 FSLSSEA

-746 ATRHRDQRYAA
+746 SPRQRDQRYAA

>member
-29 LVSCLAVGLLSYEI
+29 LVSCLSVGLLSYEM

-82 QNAAIA
+82 QNAAVA

-93 MTTVVPTEKDAIIEA
+93 MTTVVPTERDAIIQA

-157 DKAGLIIYSVTKG
+157 DKTGLIIYTVTKG
-170 KNFLTNVT
+170 KNFLTSVT
-178 EPQNSAIK
+178 EPQNAAIK
-186 ELFDRIEAGKDGVVS
+186 DLFDRIEAGKDGVVS
-201 TTSFSGGGAA
+201 TTGFTGG
-211 EDAAMIGM
+211 ENDSAMIGM

-254 KSIDDAVLL
+254 KTIDDAVLL
-263 SAEGKRR
+263 SADGKRR

-277 ADAAVSESLVAL
+277 ADAAVSESLAAL
-289 SGASEAGTV
+289 SNANNAGTV
-298 MAKTPAGSIFY
+298 MAQTPAGNIFY

-341 WATLATLAVLAVMTL
+341 WATVATLAVLAIMTL
-356 VGIFVSASLTKPL
+356 IGIFVSASLTKPL

-381 GDNNIEIKAVSRG
+381 GENNIEIKAVSRG

-411 LDKQRMETES
+411 LDKQRMEAES

-440 RSAKELEEAVGAL
+440 RSAKELEEAVDAL
-453 ATGLAN
+453 ATGLAH
-459 LAAGRLDLRIEK
+459 LAAGRLDLRIDK

-487 IAGLDATISSI
+487 MAGLEATISNI

-537 GDMTQAVNV
+537 GDMTQAVNL
-546 SLSRCDVAVGTT
+546 SLSRCNVAVEAT
-558 AETMQDAHKSTAVV
+558 AGTMQDAHKSTAVV
-572 KEAIVAMERIETSSS
+572 KEAIVAMERIETSSA

-612 EAARAGDA
+612 EAARAGEA

-676 IQSVNDQIGAIATAS
+676 IQSVNDQIGEIATAS
-691 REQSGRLGEI
+691 REQSGRLSEI
-701 NASVNELDHVTQ
+701 NASVNELDHVTH

-726 FSLASEA
+726 FSLSSEA

-746 ATRHRDQRYAA
+746 GLRQRDQRYAA

>member
-1 MPGVNPTAVKAKSL
+1 M

-29 LVSCLAVGLLSYEI
+29 LVSCLSVGLLSYEM

-82 QNAAIA
+82 QNAAVA

-93 MTTVVPTEKDAIIEA
+93 MTTVVPTERDAIIQA

-135 ATINAAIA
+135 ATINATIA

-157 DKAGLIIYSVTKG
+157 DKTGLIIYTVTKG
-170 KNFLTNVT
+170 KNFLTSVT
-178 EPQNSAIK
+178 EPQNAAIK
-186 ELFDRIEAGKDGVVS
+186 DLFDRIEAGKDGVVS
-201 TTSFSGGGAA
+201 TTGFTGG
-211 EDAAMIGM
+211 ENDSAMIGM

-254 KSIDDAVLL
+254 KTIDDAVLL
-263 SAEGKRR
+263 SADGKRR

-277 ADAAVSESLVAL
+277 ADAAVSASLAAL
-289 SGASEAGTV
+289 SNANNAGTV
-298 MAKTPAGSIFY
+298 MAQTPAGNIFY

-341 WATLATLAVLAVMTL
+341 WATVATLAVLAIMTL
-356 VGIFVSASLTKPL
+356 IGIFVSANLTKPL

-381 GDNNIEIKAVSRG
+381 GENNIEIKAVSRG

-411 LDKQRMETES
+411 LDKQRMEAES

-440 RSAKELEEAVGAL
+440 RSAKELEEAVDAL

-459 LAAGRLDLRIEK
+459 LAAGRLDLRIDK

-487 IAGLDATISSI
+487 MAGLEATISNI

-537 GDMTQAVNV
+537 GDMTQAVNL
-546 SLSRCDVAVGTT
+546 SLSRCNVAVEAT
-558 AETMQDAHKSTAVV
+558 AGTMQDAHKSTAVV
-572 KEAIVAMERIETSSS
+572 KEAIVAMERIETSSA

-612 EAARAGDA
+612 EAARAGEA

-676 IQSVNDQIGAIATAS
+676 IQSVNDQIGEIATAS
-691 REQSGRLGEI
+691 REQSGRLSEI

-726 FSLASEA
+726 FSLSSEA

-746 ATRHRDQRYAA
+746 GLRQRDQRYAA

>member
-29 LVSCLAVGLLSYEI
+29 LVSCLSVGLLSYEM

-82 QNAAIA
+82 QNAAVA

-93 MTTVVPTEKDAIIEA
+93 MTTVVPTERDAIIQA

-157 DKAGLIIYSVTKG
+157 DKTGLIIYTVTKG
-170 KNFLTNVT
+170 KNFLTSVT
-178 EPQNSAIK
+178 EPQNAAIK
-186 ELFDRIEAGKDGVVS
+186 DLFDRIEAGKDGVVS
-201 TTSFSGGGAA
+201 TTGFSGG
-211 EDAAMIGM
+211 ENDSAMIGM

-254 KSIDDAVLL
+254 KTIDDAVLL
-263 SAEGKRR
+263 SADGKRR

-277 ADAAVSESLVAL
+277 ADAAVSESLAAL
-289 SGASEAGTV
+289 SNANNAGTV
-298 MAKTPAGSIFY
+298 MAQTPAGNIFY

-341 WATLATLAVLAVMTL
+341 WATVATLAVLAIMTL
-356 VGIFVSASLTKPL
+356 IGIFVSASLTKPL

-381 GDNNIEIKAVSRG
+381 GENNIEIKAVSRG

-411 LDKQRMETES
+411 LDKQRMEAES

-440 RSAKELEEAVGAL
+440 RSAKELEEAVDAL

-459 LAAGRLDLRIEK
+459 LAAGRLDLRIDK

-478 HLRIDFNNS
+478 HLRVDFNNS
-487 IAGLDATISSI
+487 MAGLEATISNI

-537 GDMTQAVNV
+537 GDMTQAVNL
-546 SLSRCDVAVGTT
+546 SLSRCNVAVEAT
-558 AETMQDAHKSTAVV
+558 AGTMQDAHKSTAVV
-572 KEAIVAMERIETSSS
+572 KEAIVAMERIETSSA

-612 EAARAGDA
+612 EAARAGEA

-676 IQSVNDQIGAIATAS
+676 IQSVNDQIGEIATAS
-691 REQSGRLGEI
+691 REQSGRLSEI

-726 FSLASEA
+726 FSLSSEA

-746 ATRHRDQRYAA
+746 GLRQRDQRYAA

>member
-1 MPGVNPTAVKAKSL
+1 M

-29 LVSCLAVGLLSYEI
+29 LVSCLSVGLLSYEM

-82 QNAAIA
+82 QNAAVA

-93 MTTVVPTEKDAIIEA
+93 MTTVVPTERDAIIQA

-157 DKAGLIIYSVTKG
+157 DKTGLIIYTVTKG
-170 KNFLTNVT
+170 KNFLTSVT
-178 EPQNSAIK
+178 EPQNAAIK
-186 ELFDRIEAGKDGVVS
+186 DLFDRIEAGKDGVVS
-201 TTSFSGGGAA
+201 TTGFTGG
-211 EDAAMIGM
+211 ENDSAMIGM

-254 KSIDDAVLL
+254 KTIDDAVLL
-263 SAEGKRR
+263 SADGKRR

-277 ADAAVSESLVAL
+277 ADAAVSESLAAL
-289 SGASEAGTV
+289 SNANNAGTV
-298 MAKTPAGSIFY
+298 MAQTPAGNIFY

-341 WATLATLAVLAVMTL
+341 WATVATLAVLAIMTL
-356 VGIFVSASLTKPL
+356 IGIFVSASLTKPL

-381 GDNNIEIKAVSRG
+381 GENNIEIKAVSRG
-394 DEIGTMARALES
+394 DEIGIMARALES

-411 LDKQRMETES
+411 LDKQRMEAES

-440 RSAKELEEAVGAL
+440 RSAKELEEAVDAL

-459 LAAGRLDLRIEK
+459 LAAGRLDLRIDK

-487 IAGLDATISSI
+487 MAGLEATISNI

-537 GDMTQAVNV
+537 GDMTQAVNL
-546 SLSRCDVAVGTT
+546 SLSRCNVAVEAT
-558 AETMQDAHKSTAVV
+558 AGTMQDAHKSTAVV
-572 KEAIVAMERIETSSS
+572 KEAIVAMERIETSSA

-612 EAARAGDA
+612 EAARAGEA

-676 IQSVNDQIGAIATAS
+676 IQSVNDQIGEIATAS
-691 REQSGRLGEI
+691 REQSGRLSEI

-726 FSLASEA
+726 FSLSSEA

-746 ATRHRDQRYAA
+746 APRQRDQRYAA

>member
-1 MPGVNPTAVKAKSL
+1 MPGANPTAVKAKSL

-29 LVSCLAVGLLSYEI
+29 LVSCLAVGLLSYEM

-48 IDASEIRLET
+48 IDASKIRLET

-93 MTTVVPTEKDAIIEA
+93 MTTVVPTEKDAIIQA

-170 KNFLTNVT
+170 KDFLTNVT
-178 EPQNSAIK
+178 EPQNSTIK
-186 ELFDRIEAGKDGVVS
+186 ELFDRIEAGKDGVIS
-201 TTSFSGGGAA
+201 TTGFSDGGTNDSAL
-211 EDAAMIGM
+211 IGM

-239 AADRIGAVVTPEETG
+239 SADRIGAVVTPEETG

-263 SAEGKRR
+263 SAEGKLR

-277 ADAAVSESLVAL
+277 AGVAVSESLAAL
-289 SGASEAGTV
+289 TGASEAGTV

-328 ESKVLAAA
+328 EGKVLAAA

-356 VGIFVSASLTKPL
+356 IGIFVSASLTKPL

-381 GDNNIEIKAVSRG
+381 GDHNIEIKAVSRG

-440 RSAKELEEAVGAL
+440 RSAKELEEAVDAL

-471 SFVPSLD
+471 PFVPSLD
-478 HLRIDFNNS
+478 HLRVDFNNS

-612 EAARAGDA
+612 EAARAGEA

-676 IQSVNDQIGAIATAS
+676 IQSVNDQIGEIATAS

-733 DGLTEQVGQFSVG
+733 DGLTKQVGQFSVG
-746 ATRHRDQRYAA
+746 ATRNRDQRYAA

>member
-1 MPGVNPTAVKAKSL
+1 MPGGNPTAVKAKSL

-29 LVSCLAVGLLSYEI
+29 LVSCLSVGLLSYEM

-58 VAGNQSKQLDAYTLR
+58 VASNQSKQLDAYTLR

-82 QNAAIA
+82 QNAAVA

-93 MTTVVPTEKDAIIEA
+93 MTTVVPTERDAILQA

-135 ATINAAIA
+135 ATINSTIA

-157 DKAGLIIYSVTKG
+157 DKSGLIIYTVTKG
-170 KNFLTNVT
+170 KNFLTSVT
-178 EPQNSAIK
+178 EPQNAAIK

-201 TTSFSGGGAA
+201 TTGFSGG
-211 EDAAMIGM
+211 ENDSAMIGM

-254 KSIDDAVLL
+254 KTIDDAVLL
-263 SAEGKRR
+263 NADGKRR

-277 ADAAVSESLVAL
+277 ADAAVSESLAAL
-289 SGASEAGTV
+289 SNANDAGTV
-298 MAKTPAGSIFY
+298 MAQTPAGNIFY

-341 WATLATLAVLAVMTL
+341 WATLATLAVLAIMTL
-356 VGIFVSASLTKPL
+356 IGIFVSAGLTKPL

-381 GDNNIEIKAVSRG
+381 GENNIEIKAVSRG

-411 LDKQRMETES
+411 LDKQRMETEA
-421 HRKSEEL
+421 HRKGEEL

-440 RSAKELEEAVGAL
+440 RSARELEEAVDAL

-478 HLRIDFNNS
+478 HLRVDFNNS
-487 IAGLDATISSI
+487 MAGLEATISNI

-537 GDMTQAVNV
+537 GDMTQAVNL
-546 SLSRCDVAVGTT
+546 SLSRCNVAVEAT
-558 AETMQDAHKSTAVV
+558 AGTMQDAHKSTAVV
-572 KEAIVAMERIETSSS
+572 KEAIVAMERIETSSA

-612 EAARAGDA
+612 EAARAGEA

-676 IQSVNDQIGAIATAS
+676 IQSVNDQIGEIATAS
-691 REQSGRLGEI
+691 REQSGRLSEI

-726 FSLASEA
+726 FSLSSEA
-733 DGLTEQVGQFSVG
+733 DGLTEQVGQFSV
-746 ATRHRDQRYAA
+746 AAIRQRDQRYAA

>member
-29 LVSCLAVGLLSYEI
+29 LVSCLAVGLLSYQI

-58 VAGNQSKQLDAYTLR
+58 VAGNQSKQLDGYTLR

-93 MTTVVPTEKDAIIEA
+93 MTTVVPTEKDAIIQA

-135 ATINAAIA
+135 ATINATIN

-157 DKAGLIIYSVTKG
+157 DKSGLIIYTVTKG
-170 KNFLTNVT
+170 KNFLTDVT
-178 EPQNSAIK
+178 DPQNSAIK
-186 ELFDRIEAGKDGVVS
+186 ELFDRVEAGKEGVVS
-201 TTSFSGGGAA
+201 TTGFSGGANDFA
-211 EDAAMIGM
+211 LIGM

-226 GQLQRKGAVIMRI
+226 GQMQRKGVVIMRVS
-239 AADRIGAVVTPEETG
+239 ADRIGAVVTPEETG
-254 KSIDDAVLL
+254 RTIDDAVLL
-263 SAEGKRR
+263 SADGNRR

-277 ADAAVSESLVAL
+277 ADAAVSPALVAL
-289 SGASEAGTV
+289 SSASEAGTV
-298 MAKTPAGSIFY
+298 MAQTRAGNIFY
-309 AYRPVSVFGQ
+309 AYRPVSIFGQ

-328 ESKVLAAA
+328 EGKVLAAA
-336 NDLAF
+336 NDLAY
-341 WATLATLAVLAVMTL
+341 WATLATLAVLAVMAL
-356 VGIFVSASLTKPL
+356 VGIFVSASLTRPL
-369 TGLAGLMERLNG
+369 TGLAALMERLNSG
-381 GDNNIEIKAVSRG
+381 ENDIEIKAVTRA
-394 DEIGTMARALES
+394 DEIGVMARALES

-411 LDKQRMETES
+411 LDKQHVEAES
-421 HRKSEEL
+421 SRKSEEL
-428 DEERAQREMEKA
+428 DEERAQRETEKA
-440 RSAKELEEAVGAL
+440 RSARELEEAVAAL

-459 LAAGRLDLRIEK
+459 LADGRLDRRIEK
-471 SFVPSLD
+471 SFVSSLD
-478 HLRIDFNNS
+478 HLRVDFNNS
-487 IAGLDATISSI
+487 MAGLEATISSI
-498 GESANAIRSGSG
+498 GQSAGAIRSGSS

-572 KEAIVAMERIETSSS
+572 KEAIVAMERIETSSA

-646 TLIATSAGDVESGVA
+646 QLIATSAGDVESGVA

-666 GESLEQIQKR
+666 GESLEHIQKR
-676 IQSVNDQIGAIATAS
+676 IQSVNDQIGEIANAS
-691 REQSGRLGEI
+691 REQSSRLSEI

-713 QNAAMVEETTAAA
+713 QNAAMVEETTASA

-746 ATRHRDQRYAA
+746 DPRNRDQRYAA

>member
-1 MPGVNPTAVKAKSL
+1 M

-29 LVSCLAVGLLSYEI
+29 LVSCLSVGLLSYEM

-93 MTTVVPTEKDAIIEA
+93 MTTVVPTEKEAIIQA
-108 FRREG
+108 FRREN
-113 VSEEERASFNGEG
+113 VSEEERASFSGEG

-170 KNFLTNVT
+170 KNFLTNVS
-178 EPQNSAIK
+178 EPQNSTIK

-201 TTSFSGGGAA
+201 TTGFGVGGANDSA
-211 EDAAMIGM
+211 LVGM

-239 AADRIGAVVTPEETG
+239 SPDRIGAVVTPEETG

-263 SAEGKRR
+263 SAEGKLR
-270 AGVLSGG
+270 AGVLSAG

-289 SGASEAGTV
+289 SNTSEAGTV
-298 MAKTPAGSIFY
+298 MAQTPAGNIFY

-381 GDNNIEIKAVSRG
+381 GENDIEIKAVSRG

-411 LDKQRMETES
+411 LDKQHMEAES

-440 RSAKELEEAVGAL
+440 RSARELEEAVDAL

-546 SLSRCDVAVGTT
+546 SLSRCNVAVEAT
-558 AETMQDAHKSTAVV
+558 AGTMQDAHKSTAVV
-572 KEAIVAMERIETSSS
+572 KEAIVAMERIETSSA

-612 EAARAGDA
+612 EAARAGEA

-676 IQSVNDQIGAIATAS
+676 IQSVNDQIGEIATAS
-691 REQSGRLGEI
+691 REQSGRLSEI

-726 FSLASEA
+726 FSLANEA

-746 ATRHRDQRYAA
+746 ETRQRDQRYAA

>member
-1 MPGVNPTAVKAKSL
+1 MPGANPTAVRAKSL

-29 LVSCLAVGLLSYEI
+29 LVSCLSVGLLSYEM

-48 IDASEIRLET
+48 IDASKIRLET

-93 MTTVVPTEKDAIIEA
+93 MTNVVPTEKDAIIQA

-135 ATINAAIA
+135 ATINATIA

-157 DKAGLIIYSVTKG
+157 DKTGLIIYSVTKG
-170 KNFLTNVT
+170 KNFLTSVKDP
-178 EPQNSAIK
+178 ENSAIK
-186 ELFDRIEAGKDGVVS
+186 ELFDRVEAGKDGVVS
-201 TTSFSGGGAA
+201 TTGFTGGAN
-211 EDAAMIGM
+211 DSAMVGM

-239 AADRIGAVVTPEETG
+239 SADRIGAVVTPEETG
-254 KSIDDAVLL
+254 KTIDDAVLL
-263 SAEGKRR
+263 TADGKRR

-277 ADAAVSESLVAL
+277 ADSAVSETLSAL
-289 SGASEAGTV
+289 SGSREAGTV
-298 MAKTPAGSIFY
+298 MAHTPAGNIFY

-369 TGLAGLMERLNG
+369 TGLARLMERLNG
-381 GDNNIEIKAVSRG
+381 GENNIEIKAVSRG

-411 LDKQRMETES
+411 LDKQNMEAES

-440 RSAKELEEAVGAL
+440 RSAKELEEAVDAL
-453 ATGLAN
+453 ASGLAH

-487 IAGLDATISSI
+487 MAGLEATISNI

-612 EAARAGDA
+612 EAARAGEA

-726 FSLASEA
+726 FSLANEA

-746 ATRHRDQRYAA
+746 HTQQRDQRYAA

>member
-29 LVSCLAVGLLSYEI
+29 LVSCLSVGLLSYEM

-82 QNAAIA
+82 QNAAVA

-93 MTTVVPTEKDAIIEA
+93 MTTVVPTERDAIIQA

-157 DKAGLIIYSVTKG
+157 DKTGLIIYTVTKG
-170 KNFLTNVT
+170 KNFLTSVT
-178 EPQNSAIK
+178 EPQNAAIK
-186 ELFDRIEAGKDGVVS
+186 DLFDRIEAGKDGVVS
-201 TTSFSGGGAA
+201 TTGFSGG
-211 EDAAMIGM
+211 ENDSAMIGM

-254 KSIDDAVLL
+254 KTIDDAVLL
-263 SAEGKRR
+263 SADGKRR

-277 ADAAVSESLVAL
+277 ADAAVSESLAAL
-289 SGASEAGTV
+289 SNANNAGTV
-298 MAKTPAGSIFY
+298 MAQTPAGNIFY

-341 WATLATLAVLAVMTL
+341 WATVATLAVLAIMTL
-356 VGIFVSASLTKPL
+356 IGIFVSASLTKPL

-381 GDNNIEIKAVSRG
+381 GENNIEIKAVSRG
-394 DEIGTMARALES
+394 DEIGPMARALES

-411 LDKQRMETES
+411 PDKQRMEAES

-440 RSAKELEEAVGAL
+440 RSAKELEEAVEAL

-459 LAAGRLDLRIEK
+459 LAAGRLDLRIDK

-478 HLRIDFNNS
+478 HLRVDFNNS
-487 IAGLDATISSI
+487 MAGLEATISNI

-537 GDMTQAVNV
+537 GDMTQAVNL
-546 SLSRCDVAVGTT
+546 SLSRCNVAVEAT
-558 AETMQDAHKSTAVV
+558 AGTMQDAHKSTAVV
-572 KEAIVAMERIETSSS
+572 KEAIVAMERIETSSA

-612 EAARAGDA
+612 EAARAGEA

-676 IQSVNDQIGAIATAS
+676 IQSVNDQIGEIATAS
-691 REQSGRLGEI
+691 REQSGRLSEI

-726 FSLASEA
+726 FSLSSEA

-746 ATRHRDQRYAA
+746 APRQRDQRYAA

>member
-29 LVSCLAVGLLSYEI
+29 LVSCLSVGLLSYEM

-82 QNAAIA
+82 QNAAVA

-93 MTTVVPTEKDAIIEA
+93 MTTVVPTERDAIIQA

-157 DKAGLIIYSVTKG
+157 DKTGLIIYTVTKG
-170 KNFLTNVT
+170 KNFLTSVT
-178 EPQNSAIK
+178 EPQNAAIK
-186 ELFDRIEAGKDGVVS
+186 DLFDRIEAGKDGVVS
-201 TTSFSGGGAA
+201 TTGFTGG
-211 EDAAMIGM
+211 ENDSAMIGM

-254 KSIDDAVLL
+254 KTIDDAVLL
-263 SAEGKRR
+263 SADGKRR

-277 ADAAVSESLVAL
+277 ADAAVSESLAAL
-289 SGASEAGTV
+289 SNANNAGTV
-298 MAKTPAGSIFY
+298 MAQTPAGNIFY

-341 WATLATLAVLAVMTL
+341 WATVATLAVLAIMTL
-356 VGIFVSASLTKPL
+356 IGIFVSASLTKPL

-381 GDNNIEIKAVSRG
+381 GENNIEIKAVSRG

-411 LDKQRMETES
+411 LDKQRMEAES

-440 RSAKELEEAVGAL
+440 RSAKELEEAVEAL

-459 LAAGRLDLRIEK
+459 LAAGRLDLRIDK

-487 IAGLDATISSI
+487 MAGLEATISNI

-537 GDMTQAVNV
+537 GDMTQAVNL
-546 SLSRCDVAVGTT
+546 SLSRCNVAVEAT
-558 AETMQDAHKSTAVV
+558 AGTMQDAHKSTAVV
-572 KEAIVAMERIETSSS
+572 KEAIVAMERIETSSA

-612 EAARAGDA
+612 EAARAGEA

-676 IQSVNDQIGAIATAS
+676 IQSVNDQIGEIATAS
-691 REQSGRLGEI
+691 REQSGRLSEI

-726 FSLASEA
+726 FSLSSEA

-746 ATRHRDQRYAA
+746 GLRQRDQRYAA

>member
-1 MPGVNPTAVKAKSL
+1 M

-29 LVSCLAVGLLSYEI
+29 LVSCLAVGLLSYEM

-93 MTTVVPTEKDAIIEA
+93 MTNVVPTEKDAIIQA

-157 DKAGLIIYSVTKG
+157 DKTGLIIYSVTKG

-201 TTSFSGGGAA
+201 NTGFSSGN
-211 EDAAMIGM
+211 DSAMIGM

-239 AADRIGAVVTPEETG
+239 SPDRIGAVVTPEETG

-263 SAEGKRR
+263 SAEGKLR

-277 ADAAVSESLVAL
+277 TDAAVSESLVAL
-289 SGASEAGTV
+289 SNTSEAGTV
-298 MAKTPAGSIFY
+298 MAQTPAGNIFY

-341 WATLATLAVLAVMTL
+341 WATLATLAVLAIMTL
-356 VGIFVSASLTKPL
+356 IGIFVSASLTKPL

-381 GDNNIEIKAVSRG
+381 GENDIEIKAVSRG

-411 LDKQRMETES
+411 LDKQHMEAES

-440 RSAKELEEAVGAL
+440 RSAQELEEAVDAL

-546 SLSRCDVAVGTT
+546 SLSRCNVAVEAT
-558 AETMQDAHKSTAVV
+558 AGTMQDAHKSTAVV
-572 KEAIVAMERIETSSS
+572 KEAIVAMERIETSSA

-612 EAARAGDA
+612 EAARAGEA

-676 IQSVNDQIGAIATAS
+676 IQSVNDQIGEIATAS
-691 REQSGRLGEI
+691 REQSGRLSEI

-726 FSLASEA
+726 FSLANEA

-746 ATRHRDQRYAA
+746 EARQRDQRYAA

>member
-29 LVSCLAVGLLSYEI
+29 LVSCLSVGLLSYEM

-82 QNAAIA
+82 QNAAVA

-93 MTTVVPTEKDAIIEA
+93 MTTVVPTERDAIIQA

-157 DKAGLIIYSVTKG
+157 DKTGLIIYTVTKG
-170 KNFLTNVT
+170 KNFLTSVT
-178 EPQNSAIK
+178 EPQNAAIK
-186 ELFDRIEAGKDGVVS
+186 DLFDRIEAGKDGVVS
-201 TTSFSGGGAA
+201 TTGFSGG
-211 EDAAMIGM
+211 ENDSAMIGM

-254 KSIDDAVLL
+254 KTIDDAVLL
-263 SAEGKRR
+263 STDGKRR

-277 ADAAVSESLVAL
+277 ADAAVSASLAAL
-289 SGASEAGTV
+289 SNANNAGTL
-298 MAKTPAGSIFY
+298 MAQTPAGNIFY

-341 WATLATLAVLAVMTL
+341 WATVATLAVLAIMTL
-356 VGIFVSASLTKPL
+356 IGIFVSASLTKPL

-381 GDNNIEIKAVSRG
+381 GENNIEIKAVSRG

-411 LDKQRMETES
+411 LDKQRMEAES

-440 RSAKELEEAVGAL
+440 RSAKELEEAVDAL

-459 LAAGRLDLRIEK
+459 LAAGRLDLRIDK

-487 IAGLDATISSI
+487 MAGLEATISNI

-537 GDMTQAVNV
+537 GDMTQAVNL
-546 SLSRCDVAVGTT
+546 SLSRCNVAVEAT
-558 AETMQDAHKSTAVV
+558 AGTMQDAHKSTAVV
-572 KEAIVAMERIETSSS
+572 KEAIVAMERIETSSA

-612 EAARAGDA
+612 EAARAGEA

-676 IQSVNDQIGAIATAS
+676 IQSVNDQIGEIATAS
-691 REQSGRLGEI
+691 REQSGRLSEI

-726 FSLASEA
+726 FSLSGEA
-733 DGLTEQVGQFSVG
+733 DGLTEQVGQFSVSG
-746 ATRHRDQRYAA
+746 VRQRDQRYAA

>member
-29 LVSCLAVGLLSYEI
+29 LVSCLSVGLLSYEM

-82 QNAAIA
+82 QNAAVA

-93 MTTVVPTEKDAIIEA
+93 MTTVVPTERDAIIQA

-157 DKAGLIIYSVTKG
+157 DKTGLIIYTVTKG
-170 KNFLTNVT
+170 KNFLTSVT
-178 EPQNSAIK
+178 EPQNAAIK
-186 ELFDRIEAGKDGVVS
+186 DLFDRIEAGKDGVVS
-201 TTSFSGGGAA
+201 TTGFTGG
-211 EDAAMIGM
+211 ENDSAMIGM

-254 KSIDDAVLL
+254 KTIDDAVLL
-263 SAEGKRR
+263 SADGKRR

-277 ADAAVSESLVAL
+277 ADAAVSESLAAL
-289 SGASEAGTV
+289 SNANNAGTV
-298 MAKTPAGSIFY
+298 MAQTPAGNIFY

-341 WATLATLAVLAVMTL
+341 WATVATLAVLAIMTL
-356 VGIFVSASLTKPL
+356 IGIFVSASLTKPL

-381 GDNNIEIKAVSRG
+381 GENNIEIKAVSRG
-394 DEIGTMARALES
+394 DEIGIMARALES

-411 LDKQRMETES
+411 LDKQRMEAES

-440 RSAKELEEAVGAL
+440 RSAKELEEAVDAL

-459 LAAGRLDLRIEK
+459 LAAGRLDLRIDK

-487 IAGLDATISSI
+487 MAGLEATISNI

-537 GDMTQAVNV
+537 GDMTQAVNL
-546 SLSRCDVAVGTT
+546 SLSRCNVAVEAT
-558 AETMQDAHKSTAVV
+558 AGTMQDAHKSTAVV
-572 KEAIVAMERIETSSS
+572 KEAIVAMERIETSSA

-612 EAARAGDA
+612 EAARAGEA

-676 IQSVNDQIGAIATAS
+676 IQSVNDQIGEIATAS
-691 REQSGRLGEI
+691 REQSGRLSEI

-726 FSLASEA
+726 FSLSSEA

-746 ATRHRDQRYAA
+746 APRQRDQRYAA

>member
-29 LVSCLAVGLLSYEI
+29 LVSCLAVGLLSYEM

-48 IDASEIRLET
+48 IDASKIRLET

-152 DIYVI
+152 DIYVV

-170 KNFLTNVT
+170 KNFLTNVA

-201 TTSFSGGGAA
+201 TTGFSGA
-211 EDAAMIGM
+211 DDSAMIGM

-239 AADRIGAVVTPEETG
+239 SPDRIGAVVTPEETG

-270 AGVLSGG
+270 AGVLSAG
-277 ADAAVSESLVAL
+277 ADAAASESLAAL
-289 SGASEAGTV
+289 TSASEAGTV
-298 MAKTPAGSIFY
+298 MAQTPAGSIFY

-369 TGLAGLMERLNG
+369 TGLAALMERLNG

-440 RSAKELEEAVGAL
+440 RSAKELEEAVDAL

-459 LAAGRLDLRIEK
+459 LATGRLDLRIEK

-487 IAGLDATISSI
+487 IAGLETTISNI

-612 EAARAGDA
+612 EAARAGEA

-733 DGLTEQVGQFSVG
+733 DGLTEQVGQFSLS
-746 ATRHRDQRYAA
+746 AIRQRDQRYAA